1 MTTATGPAYQPP
13 RARLEVKPL
22 SMGRVFKSEWIKIRS
37 LRSTVWTLLAAVVV
51 VIGLGL
57 IVSASQASQRTV
69 DRDFDPVLSSLG
81 GTFLAQLAIGVL
93 GVLIISGEYATGSS
107 RSTFAAVPKRLPV
120 LWAKAVVYAVV
131 AFVVMTVAA
140 FIAFFGGQ
148 AALSSKHRNV
158 SLSDPGVLRAVFG
171 SPVYLVLI
179 GLIGLALGTLIRS
192 SAGSIA
198 ALFGLIFVLPII
210 FGLLPGDLSHDI
222 RPYLP
227 LNAGQSLFQL
237 RPDSDSLSPGAGV
250 GVMAAYAAVLL
261 AFAAFLL
268 KRRDV

>member
-1 MTTATGPAYQPP
+1 MTTATGPAYQPRP
-13 RARLEVKPL
+13 GRLEVKPV
-22 SMGRVFKSEWIKIRS
+22 SIGRVCKSEWIKIRS
-37 LRSTVWTLLAAVVV
+37 LRSTIWTLLIAVVA

-57 IVSASQASQRTV
+57 IVSASQASQRSV
-69 DRDFDPVLSSLG
+69 GSGFDPVLSSLG

-120 LWAKAVVYAVV
+120 LLAKGVVYSLVT
-131 AFVVMTVAA
+131 FVVMAIAA

-148 AALSSKHRNV
+148 AALSSKDRNV
-158 SLSDPGVLRAVFG
+158 SLSDPGVLRAVLG
-171 SPVYLVLI
+171 SPLYLVLI
-179 GLIGLALGTLIRS
+179 GLLGLALGAMIRS

-198 ALFGLIFVLPII
+198 ALFGVIFVLPII
-210 FGLLPGDLSHDI
+210 FELLPGDLSRDV

-227 LNAGQSLFQL
+227 GNAGQSLFQL
-237 RPDSDSLSPGAGV
+237 RPDGDSLSPWGGLGMMV
-250 GVMAAYAAVLL
+250 LYAAVLL
-261 AFAAFLL
+261 ALAAVLL